1 MYPTGVSAVGP
12 SGSLHVP
19 HWSLSH
25 ATIRK
30 SPCTPLESQPRDHQ
44 EVSMY
49 PLESQPWD
57 YQEVS
62 MYSLES
68 QPRDHQE
75 VPMYPTQE
83 RPQPDLIC
91 SRPSSPPVKSRGPRT
106 CRSCFCCT
114 CHFHSS
120 PGTQRLLDKHSGREG
135 GGGGGRG
142 EALFQRHVS
151 NPKTDIG
158 TNSIRDFFPSKL
170 LFCRCFFSL
179 LFFFFLQRP
188 IVLI

>member
-1 MYPTGVSAVGP
+1 MY
-12 SGSLHVP
+12 
-19 HWSLSH
+19 
-25 ATIRK
+25 
-30 SPCTPLESQPRDHQ
+30 PLESQPRDHQ

-62 MYSLES
+62 MYPLES

-135 GGGGGRG
+135 GGGGGEKPFSSGTSLTPRLTSAQTASETFFHPSYFSAG
-142 EALFQRHVS
+142 VS
-151 NPKTDIG
+151 
-158 TNSIRDFFPSKL
+158 FL
-170 LFCRCFFSL
+170 SL
-179 LFFFFLQRP
+179 SFFFLQRP